1 METKLRTAVA
11 VAERV
16 VSIAG
21 IALTTVLQDEQTR
34 GVMADQL
41 ADLQDVVA
49 SAKRKLERGVTPS
62 DVEIMTEF
70 LIGTVQAVIGRMISS
85 ECGNISIVIG
95 VEGSA

>member
-1 METKLRTAVA
+1 MDTKLRTAVA

-16 VSIAG
+16 ASIAG
-21 IALTTVLQDEQTR
+21 IALTTILQDEETR

-41 ADLQDVVA
+41 VDLQDVVA

-70 LIGTVQAVIGRMISS
+70 LIGTVQSVVGRMISS
-85 ECGNISIVIG
+85 ECGNISVMIG

>member
-21 IALTTVLQDEQTR
+21 IALTTILQDEETR
-34 GVMADQL
+34 GVMASQID
-41 ADLQDVVA
+41 DLRDVVA

-70 LIGTVQAVIGRMISS
+70 MIGTVQAVIGRMISS
-85 ECGNISIVIG
+85 ECGNISVMIG
-95 VEGSA
+95 VEGTA

>member
-16 VSIAG
+16 ASIAG
-21 IALTTVLQDEQTR
+21 MALATILQDEETR

-41 ADLQDVVA
+41 VDLQDVVA

-70 LIGTVQAVIGRMISS
+70 LIGTVQSVVGRLISS
-85 ECGNISIVIG
+85 ECGNISVMIG